1 MRPGNRISPAL
12 PPFHPMPYFDEPG
25 VRFDDP
31 LVRYDDPR
39 TYQQVLNQQPQHPM
53 FNVAVGISTLTV
65 PNLIDRAKA
74 IRAGIAGQPVFASL
88 AAKLTALDTLIASL
102 VTKQTAIATTQAAA
116 TTAVSVRDAAK
127 TNVADAL
134 NALGVDV
141 GQLAVTAEDVN
152 ATTMHVAGAATP
164 KPQAAAA
171 APTNL
176 QLTIGDH
183 PGAISGH
190 CNGQPGVTVDYYEIR
205 ITTGDPNAPATT
217 WPFTETSTKSSFDME
232 GLPSGQMIW
241 AEMRACNSHGKSPW
255 SDPATI
261 RVP

>member
-1 MRPGNRISPAL
+1 
-12 PPFHPMPYFDEPG
+12 MPSFDEPG
-25 VRFDDP
+25 VHFDDP
-31 LVRYDDPR
+31 LIRFDDPR
-39 TYQQVLNQQPQHPM
+39 TYQQILNQQASHPM
-53 FNVAVGISTLTV
+53 FNVAVDISSLTV
-65 PNLIDRAKA
+65 PNLIERAKA

-88 AAKLTALDTLIASL
+88 SAKLTALDALIASL
-102 VTKQTAIATTQAAA
+102 VTKQTAIATAQAAVGNA
-116 TTAVSVRDAAK
+116 VTVRNTAEGSVMA
-127 TNVADAL
+127 AL

-141 GQLAVTAEDVN
+141 GQLAATAEDVN

-164 KPQAAAA
+164 KPQTTPA

-183 PGAISGH
+183 PGTISGH
-190 CNGQPGVTVDYYEIR
+190 CNGQPGATVDYYEIR
-205 ITTGDPNAPATT
+205 VTTGDPNAPATT
-217 WPFTETSTKSSFDME
+217 WPFTESSTKSSFDM
-232 GLPSGQMIW
+232 GSLPAGQLIW